1 MLFYIL
7 CLYLVRLYPWFEFSL
22 FWVNIFATIIKFCV
36 VIHFLIST
44 PLRQE
49 TSIEPSIATDI
60 INSVDPKIA
69 FNLGSAGF
77 NRRRKF
83 QLIPIAHGFR
93 I

>member
-1 MLFYIL
+1 M
-7 CLYLVRLYPWFEFSL
+7 VRLYPWFEFSL

-36 VIHFLIST
+36 VIQFFFRRHSDKK
-44 PLRQE
+44 PQ
-49 TSIEPSIATDI
+49 SIGRSIATDI

-69 FNLGSAGF
+69 FNLGSSGF
-77 NRRRKF
+77 NRQRKF

>member
-7 CLYLVRLYPWFEFSL
+7 CLYLVRLYPWFEILRCDSF
-22 FWVNIFATIIKFCV
+22 FF
-36 VIHFLIST
+36 ST

-77 NRRRKF
+77 NGRRKF